1 MGLGLAGRAQH
12 MGNTIHRWAAVAVIP
27 ALAAFVHFHH
37 VNRKHILYF
46 SGVLCLF
53 CGLICTFTTVQG
65 WNAGEK

>member
-1 MGLGLAGRAQH
+1 MHHPRSSGLGGMAVV
-12 MGNTIHRWAAVAVIP
+12 WAAAAVIP
-27 ALAAFVHFHH
+27 AFVHFHH

-46 SGVLCLF
+46 SGVRGLF